1 MTSLTIFSFVFL
13 KTTVSDY
20 DILWRQVVLGIGISL
35 FNPANNS
42 AIIGSL
48 PKDKVGLGSSLLP
61 FARNLGI
68 VVGVAFAEMVISLRG
83 SADPL
88 GRGGEGPSLESIQDV
103 WRLVLI
109 LGLTAVLLS
118 WTRERKTNVSGGKSL

>member
-1 MTSLTIFSFVFL
+1 L

-20 DILWRQVVLGIGISL
+20 DILWRQIVLGIGIGL

-48 PKDKVGLGSSLLP
+48 PRERVGLASSLSALS
-61 FARNLGI
+61 RNLGI
-68 VVGVAFAEMVISLRG
+68 VVGVAFAEIVVALRT
-83 SADPL
+83 SATPL
-88 GRGGEGPSLESIQDV
+88 GKGGEGPSLNSIQDV
-103 WRLVLI
+103 WKLVLI

-118 WTRERKTNVSGGKSL
+118 WTRESRSEI